1 MRIRAC
7 LCHFFFLLL
16 HGYFIIAMNK
26 TIYSR
31 FDKKAITDLPIVT
44 FPGRVITII
53 TPGEAE
59 KAVDYLLQSDIMGVD
74 TETKPAFHKGEQNK
88 VALLQVSNRNTCFLF
103 RLNIIGITP
112 AIKRLLED
120 KSVKKIGLSWHD
132 DIRGLEAR
140 EKFTPGLFIDLQ
152 DIVGEIGIK
161 DLSLQKIYANIF
173 HQKISK
179 RQRLTNWEAT
189 ALSDK
194 QKQYAAIDAWSCIL
208 IYDEIVRLKKTGE
221 YNLVVVPEPENIQ
234 PVAKVDSDAKD
245 AEASDNKEKPKK
257 EGKAATEK
265 KKTRTKATRKPSR
278 AKTVKRST
286 SKAKSSKAETNKA
299 ETVNV

>member
-1 MRIRAC
+1 
-7 LCHFFFLLL
+7 
-16 HGYFIIAMNK
+16 MNK

-88 VALLQVSNRNTCFLF
+88 VALLQVSNRDTCFLF

-120 KSVKKIGLSWHD
+120 TSVKKIGLSWHD

-140 EKFTPGLFIDLQ
+140 EPFTPGLFIDLQ

-173 HQKISK
+173 HEKISK

-189 ALSDK
+189 ALSEK

-208 IYDEIVRLKKTGE
+208 IYEELVRLKKTGA
-221 YNLVVVPEPENIQ
+221 YNLVVVPEPENNQ
-234 PVAKVDSDAKD
+234 PT
-245 AEASDNKEKPKK
+245 ENTPKK
-257 EGKAATEK
+257 EEDKKEKA
-265 KKTRTKATRKPSR
+265 KKTAKAKTTRKKTTR
-278 AKTVKRST
+278 AKAVK
-286 SKAKSSKAETNKA
+286 KPAKTPPNK
-299 ETVNV
+299 